1 MSNLS
6 ISLIIGSI
14 FIVTLCQTLLRY
26 AAFGQSVSFSQV
38 LLACGLLY
46 CAMKILTS
54 WLGAPP
60 PRSIEDEKDDHQNE
74 K

>member
-1 MSNLS
+1 MSQIS

-14 FIVTLCQTLLRY
+14 FIITL
-26 AAFGQSVSFSQV
+26 GQAIVRHATYGSSIAISQI

-46 CAMKILTS
+46 CVMKILTA

-60 PRSIEDEKDDHQNE
+60 PQKVEDENNDQQNQ
-74 K
+74 

>member
-1 MSNLS
+1 MSRLS

-14 FIVTLCQTLLRY
+14 FIVTLCQALARHASFVRSIS
-26 AAFGQSVSFSQV
+26 AAQI

-46 CAMKILTS
+46 CAMKIYTA

-60 PRSIEDEKDDHQNE
+60 PRPAEDENNDQQNE